1 MHHAPGQHLRLFVS
15 IKPGLIGRLRSFLLR
30 KVNHSVHRGVN
41 PPRWAIGSSI
51 LIISW
56 LRSSEM
62 LQRIALPRDSPAAI
76 RRISG
81 TLYHVLLL
89 IVSPSLLE
97 GGIEGADSLQVR
109 STEMNICTSQVSL
122 LFQLLRGH
130 RTGNANQTLMH
141 VEQVKNGLR
150 TRHGRVDKTDDS
162 YSMLERFE
170 FRRGLQ
176 SPIVDYR
183 CLDALIPSSFPMN
196 QRDHALSTAL
206 GALRHYRTKRASVTS
221 SDYHLMQLATYTA
234 VQLYSYTIIG
244 NPTKVTRSDKHNS
257 HLLTAL

>member
-1 MHHAPGQHLRLFVS
+1 MYHAPGQHLRLFVS

-30 KVNHSVHRGVN
+30 KVNHIVHRGVN

-76 RRISG
+76 RHISG
-81 TLYHVLLL
+81 ILYHVLIL

-97 GGIEGADSLQVR
+97 DGIEKADSLQVR
-109 STEMNICTSQVSL
+109 STEMDICTSLVSL
-122 LFQLLRGH
+122 LFQPLRGH
-130 RTGNANQTLMH
+130 RTGNANQTLMSVDHALMH

-150 TRHGRVDKTDDS
+150 TRHGRVYKKDDS

-176 SPIVDYR
+176 SSIVDHR
-183 CLDALIPSSFPMN
+183 CLDASIPSSFP
-196 QRDHALSTAL
+196 
-206 GALRHYRTKRASVTS
+206 
-221 SDYHLMQLATYTA
+221 
-234 VQLYSYTIIG
+234 
-244 NPTKVTRSDKHNS
+244 
-257 HLLTAL
+257 